1 MVCKKTNIKAV
12 FCGALALATGADCLR
27 TSFTVSELARIAA
40 GEASLQEE
48 YSRVQRAAAAD
59 IDPSLLYP
67 AHNLS
72 VPIDH
77 FHNDSLYEPHVSLKA
92 PTPTQPPSKPLTWVT
107 IDERHFQLEI
117 LVRREPL

>member
-1 MVCKKTNIKAV
+1 MLELAKMACKKNNIKAV
-12 FCGALALATGADCLR
+12 LCGALALATGADCLR
-27 TSFTVSELARIAA
+27 TSFSVSELRGTAA

-48 YSRVQRAAAAD
+48 YSRVQTAAVAAAAAAD

-77 FHNDSLYEPHVSLKA
+77 FHNDSLYEPHVSF
-92 PTPTQPPSKPLTWVT
+92 SPLA
-107 IDERHFQLEI
+107 
-117 LVRREPL
+117 

>member
-1 MVCKKTNIKAV
+1 MLELAKMACKKNNIKAV
-12 FCGALALATGADCLR
+12 LCGALALATGADCLR
-27 TSFTVSELARIAA
+27 TSFSVSELRGTAA

-48 YSRVQRAAAAD
+48 YSRVQTAAVAAAAAD

-77 FHNDSLYEPHVSLKA
+77 FHNDSLYEPHVSLGSLA
-92 PTPTQPPSKPLTWVT
+92 
-107 IDERHFQLEI
+107 
-117 LVRREPL
+117 

>member
-1 MVCKKTNIKAV
+1 MLEPAKMACKKNNIKAV
-12 FCGALALATGADCLR
+12 LCGALALATGADCLR
-27 TSFTVSELARIAA
+27 TSFSVSELRSTAA

-48 YSRVQRAAAAD
+48 YSRVQRAAAVAAD

-77 FHNDSLYEPHVSLKA
+77 FHNDSLYEPHVSLG
-92 PTPTQPPSKPLTWVT
+92 PLA
-107 IDERHFQLEI
+107 
-117 LVRREPL
+117 

>member
-1 MVCKKTNIKAV
+1 MPCKKNNIKAV
-12 FCGALALATGADCLR
+12 LCGTLALATGADCLR
-27 TSFTVSELARIAA
+27 TSFSVSELQSIAA

-48 YSRVQRAAAAD
+48 YSRVQRAAAAAAAD

-77 FHNDSLYEPHVSLKA
+77 FQNDSLYEPHVSLR
-92 PTPTQPPSKPLTWVT
+92 PLA
-107 IDERHFQLEI
+107 
-117 LVRREPL
+117 

>member
-1 MVCKKTNIKAV
+1 MSVCLSVLELAKMACKKTNIKTV
-12 FCGALALATGADCLR
+12 LCGALALATGADCLR
-27 TSFTVSELARIAA
+27 TSFSVSELASIAA
-40 GEASLQEE
+40 SDASLQEE

-92 PTPTQPPSKPLTWVT
+92 HLRQHSRLPS
-107 IDERHFQLEI
+107 R
-117 LVRREPL
+117 